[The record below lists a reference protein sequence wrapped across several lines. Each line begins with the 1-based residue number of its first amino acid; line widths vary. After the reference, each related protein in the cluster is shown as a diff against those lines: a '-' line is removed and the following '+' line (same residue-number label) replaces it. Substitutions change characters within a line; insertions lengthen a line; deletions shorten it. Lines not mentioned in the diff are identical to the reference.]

1 MVMRLDR
8 IVAPLAV
15 FGLGALAYSSGD
27 RLLAATA
34 VAQQLQQHSVAPSVP
49 GAVHN
54 LSVIAQNWHRYP
66 GLAVAD
72 IIFNNANNYEVR
84 HPIIACDFFDP
95 NGNVVAT
102 RGTTIFQTFP
112 RASTI
117 KIDGVHFSLRE
128 RNAISGSC
136 RVISVKTVD
145 APN

>member
-1 MVMRLDR
+1 MLMRLDR
-8 IVAPLAV
+8 IIASLAV
-15 FGLGALAYSSGD
+15 LGIGALEYPSGEK
-27 RLLAATA
+27 LVLATA
-34 VAQQLQQHSVAPSVP
+34 VAQQQQYRITSSVP
-49 GAVHN
+49 EAVHN

-72 IIFNNANNYEVR
+72 ITFNNANSYEVR
-84 HPIIACDFFDP
+84 HPIIACDFFDS
-95 NGNVVAT
+95 NGNVIAT

-128 RNAISGSC
+128 KNAIPGSC
-136 RVISVKTVD
+136 RVISVRTVN